1 MGEVVAGIR
10 EKMVKFYA
18 KDDNT
23 ITLNAAPGHFA
34 TSSSHI
40 NYYID
45 VTRLKVRA
53 NEAREAARSLKN
65 RMLHQ
70 VTEVDTIVCMDGT
83 EVLGAYLA
91 EELEKGHFVNNNKHE
106 TVYVISPEVNSINQ
120 LLFRENVRP
129 TVEGKNVLLLLATT
143 TTGETVR
150 RSLECIEYYGG
161 NVAGVATIF
170 GAVTNVGKTKV
181 YPLFTTEDLPGYQ
194 TFVPHECPYCKKG
207 MPIEAMV
214 NGFGY
219 SKL

>member
-1 MGEVVAGIR
+1 MGDTKQSIR
-10 EKMVKFYA
+10 ERMVKFYA
-18 KDDNT
+18 QNDSAV
-23 ITLNAAPGHFA
+23 TLNASPGHFA

-53 NEAREAARSLKN
+53 NEAREAARSIKN
-65 RMLHQ
+65 KMLHH
-70 VTEVDTIVCMDGT
+70 VTTVDTIVCMDGT

-91 EELEKGHFVNNNKHE
+91 EELEKGHFANNNKHE
-106 TVYVISPEVNSINQ
+106 TVYIVSPEVNSINQ
-120 LLFRENVRP
+120 LLFRENIRP
-129 TVEGKNVLLLLATT
+129 SIEGKNVLLLLATM

-161 NVAGVATIF
+161 NVVGVSTIF
-170 GAVTNVGKTKV
+170 GTMDHVGDTKV
-181 YPLFTTEDLPGYQ
+181 FPLFTTEDLPGDQ
-194 TFVPHECPYCKKG
+194 TFSPHECPYCKKG
-207 MPIEAMV
+207 IPIEAMV